1 MTILL
6 LHLSLLWT
14 TTTISLQFMVE
25 WRVYLTTPHFNNFN
39 VHEVLKWSFSKYLL
53 FTFSGPSSLYKVS
66 GLLPKTFY
74 HFRAR
79 ARNLAGYSDHSNM
92 IYLQTSATHAVGELL
107 GSATTASKAS
117 VPTVITIQT
126 LLLCSILSLIRWRSS
141 TMYIEEPDW
150 ISCVKITQ
158 PMPS

>member
-1 MTILL
+1 MRVDSNLGSSPFVIALNNYNYFVTV
-6 LHLSLLWT
+6 HGNR
-14 TTTISLQFMVE
+14 V
-25 WRVYLTTPHFNNFN
+25 RVYLTTPHFNNFN

-126 LLLCSILSLIRWRSS
+126 LLLCSILSLIR
-141 TMYIEEPDW
+141 
-150 ISCVKITQ
+150 
-158 PMPS
+158 